1 MNRKV
6 KCILQ
11 ILLAACLSLY
21 CYTFLHELG
30 HAIVMLSAG
39 AAILDFSILTSH
51 VTAEGGNYTQLSQL
65 LLHANGAL
73 LPVVCS
79 FVFNLFYNKNSKNVF
94 YHFFSYLAAVI
105 PIASMIAWVFLPL
118 SYINGKA
125 PVGDD
130 VTHFLDACPES
141 VSPLLVSAV
150 AAAIMVMGIVFM
162 VKKEIFKTATHVVK
176 EIRA

>member
-79 FVFNLFYNKNSKNVF
+79 FIFNLFYNKNSKSVF

-105 PIASMIAWVFLPL
+105 PIASMIA
-118 SYINGKA
+118 
-125 PVGDD
+125 
-130 VTHFLDACPES
+130 
-141 VSPLLVSAV
+141 
-150 AAAIMVMGIVFM
+150 
-162 VKKEIFKTATHVVK
+162 
-176 EIRA
+176 